1 MKDHGDMSSRKFRSD
16 KRVYLGALKFIP
28 HAVYK
33 LLENMP
39 MPWEQVRHCEVIYHI
54 TGAITFINETPRV
67 IEPIYIAQW
76 GTMWIAM
83 RREKRDRRHFKRMR
97 FPPFDDEEPP
107 LDYQD
112 NLLDVD
118 PLEAINLELDDD
130 DEDRHVCEWFYDQKP
145 LRWDLNFVNGSSYK
159 KWRLPLTEMATLYRL
174 AGQLLSDLT
183 DKNYFYLFDHK
194 SFFTAKALGMAI
206 PGGPKFE
213 PLFKD
218 GDAADEDW
226 NEFNDINKLIIRS
239 AIRTEYKVA
248 FPYLYNNRPR
258 KVDLATY
265 HSPMVMYIKT
275 EDPDLPAYYFDPLI
289 HPIAFYKSSSEKKE
303 EKEEEDWS
311 EDDDFALP
319 EEVEPLL
326 KDYDLYTE
334 NTTNGIALLFAP
346 RPFNLRSGYTRSCI
360 DVPLVNTWF
369 HEHCPS
375 GYPVKVRVSYQKLLK
390 TYVLNQLHKRPPRQV
405 KRKSLFKAL
414 KKTKFFQ
421 CTELDWVEAG
431 LQVCR
436 QGYNMLNLLIH
447 RKNLNYLHLDY
458 NFNLKPVKTLTTKER
473 KKSRFGNAFHLMRE
487 ILRLTKLTV
496 DANVQYRLGNVDA
509 FQLADGLQYIFS
521 HVGQLTG
528 MYRYKYRL
536 MRQIRTCKDLKHLI
550 YYRFNTGPVGKGPG
564 VGFWAPMWRVWIF
577 FLRGIVPLLERWLGN
592 LLARQFEGR
601 NAKGIAKTVTKQ
613 RIESHFD
620 LELRAAVMHD
630 ILDSMPEGV
639 KQNKA
644 RTILA
649 HLSEAWRSF
658 KANIPWKVPG
668 MPVPIENMILR
679 YVKSKAD
686 WWTNV
691 AHYNRERIRRGATVD
706 KTVCRKNLGRLTRLW
721 LKAEHE
727 RQHNYLKDGPYV
739 TPEEAVAIYTTT
751 VHWLESRKFSP
762 IPFPP
767 LSYKHD
773 RKLLILALERLKE
786 NYSLAIRLNQQERE
800 ELGLIEQAFDNPHEA
815 LSRIKRHLLTQR
827 AFKECNMEFMDMYS
841 HLIPVYAIE
850 PLEKITDAY
859 LDQYI
864 WYESDKRHLFPNWIK
879 PSDTEPPPLLVY
891 KWCQGI
897 NNLSDI
903 WDTSEGE
910 CVVMLQ
916 TKFERMF
923 EKVDLTMLNR
933 LLRLIVD
940 HNIADYCT
948 AKNNVIIAYKDM
960 SHTNSYG
967 MIRGLQFASFL
978 TQYYGLVLDLLV
990 LGLTRAS
997 EIAGPPQMPNEFINY
1012 RDVRTE
1018 TRHPIRLYSRYI
1030 DKLHILFR
1038 FTAEEA
1044 KDLIQRYLTEHPD
1057 PNNENMVG
1065 YNNKK
1070 CWPRDSRMRLMKHDV
1085 NLGRAVFWDMKN
1097 RLPRSLTTLEWD
1109 NGFCSVFSKDNPNLL
1124 FNMCGFEVRLM
1135 PKIRMQTEYFAQK
1148 DGVWNLQNEET
1159 KERTAQ
1165 AFLRVD
1171 DEGLK
1176 AFENRIRQVLMS
1188 SGATTFSKIAN
1199 KWNTALI
1206 SLMTYYREAVVHTQE
1221 LLDLLVKCENK
1232 IQTRIKIGLNSKM
1245 PSRFPPVVFYSPK
1258 EIGGLGMLSMG
1269 HILIPQSDL
1278 RYSVQ
1283 TDSGVTHFRSGMSHE
1298 EDQLIPNLYRYLQ
1311 PWEAEFTDSQRVW
1324 AEYALKRQEAQ
1335 AQNRRLT
1342 LEDLEDSWDRGI
1354 PRINTL
1360 FQKDRHTLAYDK
1372 GWRVRAHFKENHLM
1386 KINQFWWTH
1395 QRHDGKLWNLNN
1407 YRTDVIQALGGVE
1420 GILEHTLFKGTYFP
1434 TWEGLFWEKASGFED
1449 SMKFK
1454 KLTNAQRSG
1463 LNQIPNR
1470 RFTLWWSPTINR
1482 ANVYVGFQVQLD
1494 LTGIFMHGKIPTL
1507 KISLVQIFRAHLWQK
1522 IHESLVM
1529 DLCEFFFCVLY
1540 SFFFCSLSQSCA
1552 RACAPIVFLFMCS
1565 PSFLLVL
1572 LTNIGQVFDQELD
1585 ALEIETVQ
1593 KETIHPR
1600 KSYKMNSSCA
1610 DILLFA
1616 SYKWQISKPS
1626 LMGDVNDQF
1635 DQKSSNKFWLDVQLR
1650 WGDFDSH
1657 DIERYTRAKFLDYT
1671 TDNMSIYPS
1680 PTGVM
1685 IGVDLAYNLH
1695 AAYGNWF
1702 PGSKP
1707 LIQQAMAKIMKANP
1721 ALYVLRER
1729 IRKGLQLY
1737 SSEPTEPYLNSQ
1749 NYGEL
1754 FSNQCIWFID
1764 DTNVYRVTIHKTFE
1778 GNLTTKPINGA
1789 IFIFNPRTGQLFLK
1803 VIHTS
1808 VWAGQK
1814 RLGQLAKWKTAE
1826 EVAALV
1832 RSLPVEEQPKQI
1844 IVTRKGMLDPL
1855 EVHLLDFPN
1864 IVIKGSEL
1872 QMPFQ
1877 ACMKIEKFGDLILKA
1892 TEPQM
1897 VLFNIYDD
1905 WLKSISSYTAFS
1917 RLILILRALHVNND
1931 KTKMLLKPDKTIITQ
1946 PHHVWPDLTDEQW
1959 IKVEI
1964 ALKDLILGDYA
1975 KKNNVNVSAL
1985 TQSEIRDIILGAEIT
2000 PPSLQR
2006 QQIAEIEKQA
2016 ANEDA
2021 AQLQAVTTKTTNVHG
2036 DELIVTTTS
2045 PYEQSTFGSK
2055 TDWRVRAISASNLH
2069 LRVNH
2074 IYVNSEDIKETGY
2087 TYVVPKNVLKKFITI
2102 ADLRTQISGYLYG
2115 ISPPDNPNVKEIRCV
2130 VIPPQWG
2137 NHATTHLPT
2146 QLPDHEYL
2154 RDLEP
2159 LGWIHTQPNETPH
2172 LPPQD
2177 CAKHAQILEKNS
2189 SWDGEKAIVV
2199 TCSFTP
2205 GSCSL
2210 TAYKLTPKGYEW
2222 GRQQKDQNVGNPQGY
2237 QPSHYE
2243 KVQMLLS
2250 DRFYGYYMVPD
2261 GQPWNYNFMGVKHSA
2276 SMKYA
2281 LKLANP
2287 KEYYHESH
2295 RPTHFLDFASA
2306 DDQDLK
2312 TSGSGKENVTEID
2325 RENVFE

>member
-1 MKDHGDMSSRKFRSD
+1 MPPEHVRKILKDHGDMSSRKFRSD

-54 TGAITFINETPRV
+54 TGAITFVNETPRV

-118 PLEAINLELDDD
+118 PLEAINLELDEE

-145 LRWDLNFVNGSSYK
+145 LRWDLDFVNGSSYK
-159 KWRLPLTEMATLYRL
+159 KWRLPLPEMATLYRL

-218 GDAADEDW
+218 SDAADEDW

-258 KVDLATY
+258 RVDLATY

-289 HPIAFYKSSSEKKE
+289 HPIAFYKSSSSEKKKE
-303 EKEEEDWS
+303 EEEEEEDWS

-390 TYVLNQLHKRPPRQV
+390 TYVMNQLHKKPPRQV

-786 NYSLAIRLNQQERE
+786 NYSLAVRLNQQERE

-897 NNLSDI
+897 NNLTDI

-997 EIAGPPQMPNEFINY
+997 EIAGPPQMPNEFISY

-1529 DLCEFFFCVLY
+1529 DLC
-1540 SFFFCSLSQSCA
+1540 
-1552 RACAPIVFLFMCS
+1552 
-1565 PSFLLVL
+1565 
-1572 LTNIGQVFDQELD
+1572 QVFDQELD

-1729 IRKGLQLY
+1729 VRKGLQLY

-2115 ISPPDNPNVKEIRCV
+2115 VSPPDNPNVKEIRCV

-2146 QLPDHEYL
+2146 QSPDHEYL

-2237 QPSHYE
+2237 HPSHYE

-2312 TSGSGKENVTEID
+2312 TSGGANTNGGVENANVTEID